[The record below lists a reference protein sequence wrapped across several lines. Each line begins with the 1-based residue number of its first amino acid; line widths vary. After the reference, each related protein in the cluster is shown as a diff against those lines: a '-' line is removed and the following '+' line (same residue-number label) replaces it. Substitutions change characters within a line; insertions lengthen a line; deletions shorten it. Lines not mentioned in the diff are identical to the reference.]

1 MMVNS
6 IKVMNAPLIHNEI
19 IQNTYPP
26 IKKTIAL
33 TISSTL
39 LGHTQD
45 NIKHVNKHL
54 TIMVGLSLN
63 TIRLMLGT

>member
-1 MMVNS
+1 MLTS
-6 IKVMNAPLIHNEI
+6 LNEVVKTFSS
-19 IQNTYPP
+19 QNYFNQ
-26 IKKTIAL
+26 AL
-33 TISSTL
+33 TTSSTL

-45 NIKHVNKHL
+45 NIKHINKHL